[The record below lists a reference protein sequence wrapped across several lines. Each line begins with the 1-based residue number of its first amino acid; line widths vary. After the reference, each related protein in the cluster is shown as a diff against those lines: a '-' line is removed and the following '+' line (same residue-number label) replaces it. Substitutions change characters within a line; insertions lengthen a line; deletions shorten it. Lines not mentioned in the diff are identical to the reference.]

1 MIIFPIQGW
10 KLAKYDFQVN
20 VCNETETLV
29 LGSKI
34 ADVIDF
40 PIIITLVGDLG
51 AGKTTLT
58 RGMLRQLGHLGHV
71 KSPTFSIVNEYNIK
85 KYCIYHFDFYRLKSS
100 DEALDLGIYEYLN
113 SGSWNFIEWGE
124 NIQELL
130 PEKFTTVN
138 IKVISKEKR
147 LLELKQ

>member
-1 MIIFPIQGW
+1 MKFEYSLNEID
-10 KLAKYDFQVN
+10 KVAKDLINCFEN
-20 VCNETETLV
+20 KIV
-29 LGSKI
+29 LFNGKMGS
-34 ADVIDF
+34 
-40 PIIITLVGDLG
+40 
-51 AGKTTLT
+51 GKTTIISKIIKF
-58 RGMLRQLGHLGHV
+58 LGSSNKV
-71 KSPTFSIVNEYNIK
+71 SSPTFSIVNEYNIK